1 MATTLVK
8 YRIFCNDE
16 NGVFDTDFLTGA
28 PRCPNNSG
36 HTLDSTKTTV
46 LTTFSTAT
54 TIIDQGS
61 LGTQGLFRYRG
72 HILNIPAGN
81 TGDVSLHDFIIRKY
95 TTSTIA
101 GIVYATDNNLGD
113 TFSIYTKPDF
123 QIGTITSDLD
133 IGSSGMTMN
142 TVAGVKF
149 GGYLKLS
156 NPGLSGATSND
167 LRECFTIV
175 GNYVTFE
182 SPTTIFFPSGSSVL
196 MSITNVLN
204 YPLVS
209 TVPMRFDKISGTP
222 ISSNVNSRLS
232 YCNNSGTAKQFNLV
246 FGTLY

>member
-1 MATTLVK
+1 MATTLTK

-16 NGVFDTDFLTGA
+16 NGVFDTDFLTGT
-28 PRCPNNSG
+28 PKCPNNIG
-36 HTLDSTKTTV
+36 HTLDTTKTTV
-46 LTTFSTAT
+46 LTTFSTANMM
-54 TIIDQGS
+54 IDQGS
-61 LGTQGLFRYRG
+61 LGTQGLFRVRG
-72 HILNIPAGN
+72 HQLNIPSGN
-81 TGDVSLHDFIIRKY
+81 TGDISLHDFIIRKF
-95 TTSTIA
+95 TTSTIL
-101 GIVYATDNNLGD
+101 GIIYATNDNLGD

-133 IGSSGMTMN
+133 IGSTGITMN
-142 TVAGVKF
+142 TVTGVKL
-149 GGYLKLS
+149 GGYLKLN

-167 LRECFTIV
+167 LRECYTVV

-182 SPTTIFFPSGSSVL
+182 SPTTIFFPAGSNVL

-209 TVPMRFDKISGTP
+209 TVPMSFGKIAG
-222 ISSNVNSRLS
+222 NAVNFNSRLS